1 MSTSELN
8 VVMSVDT
15 ACAAAKSVARWY
27 ADTDLPTRAGLLEAI
42 ADAVDAARDD
52 LVPVAVEESR
62 LGVDRLTGEVGRT
75 TGQLRLMAQVVRDGA
90 FLGVVLDKPLPDVT
104 PPRPD
109 LRRMNIPVG
118 PVAVFAAS
126 NFPFAFSTLGGDTAS
141 ALAAGCPVVVK
152 PNPGHPRLSAAI
164 VAIAQEALRRAGAP
178 DGVLTTVSHE
188 LQDGIDLV
196 NDDRIEAVAFTGS
209 QRGGL
214 ALARLAADRPRP
226 IPFFGELGSVN
237 PIFVTEQAA
246 AERGAAVAEG
256 WVGSFTLG
264 AGQFCTKPGLLIAP
278 RDESLRAAAVAAV
291 GGVGGQGMLTSAI
304 RDAYLHGVGERTDI
318 SSVEVLHEGG
328 WDPETDTVRATLFA
342 VPAAVVLADPRLL
355 EECFGPMSL
364 LVEYDDEQQMLAI
377 ADALPGLLAA
387 GVQAQ
392 GDEPIIAELMP
403 RLVGHAGRVLWNG
416 WPTGV
421 AVTWSMQHGG
431 PFPATTAPATT
442 SVGAAAVD
450 RFTRPVTWQ
459 GMPQPVLPPALRDG
473 NPWGVPRR
481 VDGVRE
487 D

>member
-1 MSTSELN
+1 MST
-8 VVMSVDT
+8 VMSVEQ
-15 ACAAAKSVARWY
+15 ACAAAKEVAQWY

-42 ADAVDAARDD
+42 ADAMDAARDD
-52 LVPVAVEESR
+52 LVPIAVDESR

-75 TGQLRLMAQVVRDGA
+75 TGQLRLMAQVVREGA
-90 FLGVVLDKPLPDVT
+90 YLGVVLDTALPEAT

-109 LRRMNIPVG
+109 LRRMRVPLG

-152 PNPGHPRLSAAI
+152 PNPGHPRLSDA
-164 VAIAQEALRRAGAP
+164 VMAIAQEALRAAGAP
-178 DGVLTTVSHE
+178 DGVLTMVSHE

-237 PIFVTEQAA
+237 PIFVTPEAA
-246 AERGAAVAEG
+246 ADRGASIAEG

-278 RDESLRAAAVAAV
+278 RDEAIRAAAVAAV
-291 GGVGGQGMLTSAI
+291 GGVAGQGMLTSAI
-304 RDAYLHGVGERTDI
+304 RDAFLRGVGERTDI

-328 WDPETDTVRATLFA
+328 WDADTDTVRATLFA
-342 VPAAVVLADPRLL
+342 VPADVVLADPRLL

-364 LVEYDDEQQMLAI
+364 LVEYDDPQQMLAL
-377 ADALPGLLAA
+377 ADVLPGLLAA
-387 GVQAQ
+387 GVQGQENDAIV
-392 GDEPIIAELMP
+392 GDLMP
-403 RLVGHAGRVLWNG
+403 KLVAHAGRVLWNG

-450 RFTRPVTWQ
+450 RFVRPVTWQ
-459 GMPQPVLPPALRDG
+459 GMPQSVLPPALRDG

-481 VDGVRE
+481 VDGLME
-487 D
+487 LS

>member
-1 MSTSELN
+1 MSTVITVEQ
-8 VVMSVDT
+8 
-15 ACAAAKSVARWY
+15 ACAAAKGVAQWY

-42 ADAVDAARDD
+42 ADAIDAARDD
-52 LVPVAVEESR
+52 LVPLAIEESR
-62 LGVDRLTGEVGRT
+62 LGADRLTGEVGRT
-75 TGQLRLMAQVVRDGA
+75 SGQLRLMAQVVRDGSY
-90 FLGVVLDKPLPDVT
+90 LGVVLDTALPDAA

-109 LRRMNIPVG
+109 LRRMRIPLG

-152 PNPGHPRLSAAI
+152 PNPGHPRLSDA
-164 VAIAQEALRRAGAP
+164 VMAIAQEALRAAGAP
-178 DGVLTTVSHE
+178 DGVLTMVSHE

-226 IPFFGELGSVN
+226 IPFFGELGSIN
-237 PIFVTEQAA
+237 PIFVTPEAA
-246 AERGAAVAEG
+246 AARGAAIAEG

-264 AGQFCTKPGLLIAP
+264 AGQFCTKPGLLVAP
-278 RDESLRAAAVAAV
+278 RDEAIRAAAVAAV
-291 GGVGGQGMLTSAI
+291 GGVAGQRMLTSAI
-304 RDAYLHGVGERTDI
+304 RDAFLRGVGERTDI

-328 WDPETDTVRATLFA
+328 WDADTDTVRATLFA
-342 VPAAVVLADPRLL
+342 VPADVVLADPRLL

-364 LVEYDDEQQMLAI
+364 LVEYGDPQQMLDL
-377 ADALPGLLAA
+377 ADVLPGLLAA
-387 GVQAQ
+387 GVQGQDNDAIV
-392 GDEPIIAELMP
+392 GELMP
-403 RLVGHAGRVLWNG
+403 KLVAHAGRVLWNG

-450 RFTRPVTWQ
+450 RFVRPVTWQ
-459 GMPQPVLPPALRDG
+459 GMPQAVLPPPLRDG

-481 VDGVRE
+481 VDGLME
-487 D
+487 LS

>member
-1 MSTSELN
+1 MST
-8 VVMSVDT
+8 VMTVEE
-15 ACAAAKSVARWY
+15 ACAAAAGVRQSF
-27 ADTDLPTRAGLLEAI
+27 ADTDLTTRAGLLDAI

-52 LVPVAVEESR
+52 LVPIAVEESR
-62 LGVDRLTGEVGRT
+62 LGVERLTGEVGRT

-90 FLGVVLDKPLPDVT
+90 FLGVVLDSALPDAT

-109 LRRMNIPVG
+109 LRRMRVALG
-118 PVAVFAAS
+118 PVAVFGAS

-164 VAIAQEALRRAGAP
+164 TEIAQGALAAAGAP
-178 DGVLTTVSHE
+178 AGILTTVSHE

-209 QRGGL
+209 QRAGL
-214 ALARLAADRPRP
+214 ALAKLAADRPRP
-226 IPFFGELGSVN
+226 IPFFGELGSIN

-246 AERGAAVAEG
+246 AQRGATIAEG

-264 AGQFCTKPGLLIAP
+264 AGQFCTKPGLLVAP
-278 RDESLRAAAVAAV
+278 RDEAIRAAAVAAV

-328 WDPETDTVRATLFA
+328 WDADTDTVRATLFA
-342 VPAAVVLADPRLL
+342 VPADVVLADPRLL

-364 LVEYDDEQQMLAI
+364 LVEYADEQQMLAI
-377 ADALPGLLAA
+377 ADALPGLLAS
-387 GVQAQ
+387 GVQGNGGESIL
-392 GDEPIIAELMP
+392 GDLMP
-403 RLVGHAGRVLWNG
+403 RLVEHSGRVLWNG

-442 SVGAAAVD
+442 SVGASSID
-450 RFTRPVTWQ
+450 RFLRPVTWQ
-459 GMPQPVLPPALRDG
+459 GMPQSLLPPALRDG

-481 VDGVRE
+481 VDGLTQN
-487 D
+487 